1 METSNDNDSQKE
13 EGELSDDDNEPEN
26 FPNGVQSVLKR
37 EADEFH
43 FGNRNFDTRHRG
55 NTVWQNLSYRHQ
67 PPNIMPNYPLNSP
80 STWDY
85 NHGMGTLRYDRIR
98 PMATPPPPQKWDPRD
113 NRPRLPN
120 NRPLLPTPSP
130 RMRNYQNSSNY
141 RNQPIQR
148 VQQTNKHCI
157 LSYTCMYSMNN
168 YIQLHIQL
176 QML

>member
-26 FPNGVQSVLKR
+26 CPNDVQRVLKR
-37 EADEFH
+37 EADEFQ

-98 PMATPPPPQKWDPRD
+98 PMEIGRAH
-113 NRPRLPN
+113 
-120 NRPLLPTPSP
+120 
-130 RMRNYQNSSNY
+130 
-141 RNQPIQR
+141 
-148 VQQTNKHCI
+148 V
-157 LSYTCMYSMNN
+157 
-168 YIQLHIQL
+168 
-176 QML
+176 